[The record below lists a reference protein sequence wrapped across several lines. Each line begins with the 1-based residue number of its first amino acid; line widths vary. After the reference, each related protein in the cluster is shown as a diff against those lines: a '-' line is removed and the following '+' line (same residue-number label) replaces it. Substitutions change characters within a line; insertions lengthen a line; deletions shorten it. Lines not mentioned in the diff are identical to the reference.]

1 MASSRAD
8 LEAAIELRQCAEART
23 LGRRRARSVAAVF
36 GRNNLT
42 RHARKQIDEALR
54 AAGIE
59 TTPAIL
65 DCDRDDWLSLEVVG
79 EPPLSDDLPSQIVTW
94 HEFNWTGEG
103 DDGPNGEWLRCLKDT
118 LSHQR
123 QFVWSGFKVAGL
135 VTFSG
140 WVRPGDGFFEGWGSL
155 TRLRK
160 PVDRVALRMDERT
173 APRFDGR
180 GIRALQGSPITVE
193 PELARALCEMTRGI
207 GATPVPLDEPDYNE
221 EPILWTGLHGLRP
234 EAYIEAAVATRP
246 ELWRKLGFP
255 SAPAR
260 QRGLGAAGRVDLI
273 AGDVVGEAKRAVT
286 LRDGPDQVERYL
298 TYLEL
303 QRHRPR
309 SRLRGVLLQC
319 SPEVNAAV
327 AARVGASQYRLEL
340 WSVVNDGRWRLER
353 LA

>member
-160 PVDRVALRMDERT
+160 PVDRVAFAHGRADRT
-173 APRFDGR
+173 ALRWTWHQGTAGLTDHGRTGARARPLRDDPRYRRHACATRRTRLQRGADPLDWPSRSEARSVHRGCGR
-180 GIRALQGSPITVE
+180 DA
-193 PELARALCEMTRGI
+193 ARALAQAGI
-207 GATPVPLDEPDYNE
+207 
-221 EPILWTGLHGLRP
+221 P
-234 EAYIEAAVATRP
+234 ECAR
-246 ELWRKLGFP
+246 
-255 SAPAR
+255 APAR
-260 QRGLGAAGRVDLI
+260 TWGCWSGGFNRRG
-273 AGDVVGEAKRAVT
+273 
-286 LRDGPDQVERYL
+286 
-298 TYLEL
+298 
-303 QRHRPR
+303 
-309 SRLRGVLLQC
+309 RG
-319 SPEVNAAV
+319 
-327 AARVGASQYRLEL
+327 
-340 WSVVNDGRWRLER
+340 W
-353 LA
+353 